1 MPTSTSVPGPR
12 HALTACRVV
21 GDRGRSSPRFIGLS
35 VYRYVA
41 AGVRPKTTVRE
52 RCDGALSD
60 LITHTPS
67 LWGIRERKLATADG

>member
-21 GDRGRSSPRFIGLS
+21 GEKESDLGLS

-60 LITHTPS
+60 LIPHTPS